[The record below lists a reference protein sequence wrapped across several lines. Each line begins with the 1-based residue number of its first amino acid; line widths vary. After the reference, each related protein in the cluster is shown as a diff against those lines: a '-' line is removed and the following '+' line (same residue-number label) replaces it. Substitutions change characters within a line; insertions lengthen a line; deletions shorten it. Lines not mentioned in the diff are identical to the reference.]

1 MKRILWG
8 TATAVSLAV
17 PGWAQVQADI
27 NNPDLFETDEV
38 VVSATR
44 LGSLDAEELTIAAS
58 VLSEAEIEAR
68 GQQYASDLLRSL
80 PGIAISASG
89 SRGNLTQ
96 IRVRGAEANH
106 VVVIIDGVE
115 VANPSDGGFDLS
127 GLRASDIVRIEVLR
141 GEQSALYG
149 SDAVAGVINIVTRAG
164 DTTKRW
170 QASVEG
176 GSRGTIDGQ
185 INAVVPIGG
194 AALSINGNAFRTDGF
209 DVAGLGGEADGSTS
223 KAINIGLNAVQFGK
237 FRFDAKLGQSILDA
251 DFDSGAPLRNTAD
264 TLEVTT
270 TTARGDIRFDT
281 GRVEHKFSLGHSQT
295 DTITDNAFGSSQSV
309 GERTNLNW
317 VAGLTRDVDALTLLG
332 EIERESYTNT
342 PNFTD
347 PNGRAVNEML
357 AVSAN
362 YRRTVG
368 NAILSASARYD
379 GNDLFED
386 ALTWRVGGS
395 YGFAWDGRLRAS
407 VGTGVKN
414 PTLIELFGFFPAS
427 NFIGNPALEAETSI
441 GINVGYEQTVGA
453 FEGSVDVFYSELQN
467 EIDGFVFNGL
477 STVRNLDRESKR
489 QGIELE
495 ARYTVG
501 SVHVKGSATF
511 LDSDQDGVQEQ
522 RRPEFLGSAT
532 INWDATDRL
541 SLSAYVDHTGSQ
553 IDTNFANFQLVE
565 LDSFTLFGARAAWSL
580 SDHVVLTLR
589 GENLLN
595 ENYQELVGYASPGR
609 SVFAGLA
616 LDF

>member
-68 GQQYASDLLRSL
+68 GQQYVSDLLRSL

-115 VANPSDGGFDLS
+115 VANPSDGGFDFS

-185 INAVVPIGG
+185 ISAVVPIGG

-223 KAINIGLNAVQFGK
+223 KAINIGVNAVQFGK
-237 FRFDAKLGQSILDA
+237 FRFDAKLGQSILGA

-347 PNGRAVNEML
+347 PDGRAVNEML

-495 ARYTVG
+495 ARYTLG